1 MSCFQHRSA
10 IGAILTGAGAKLKF
24 LFAAAALAA
33 LMGFPP
39 SLSGA
44 ENVPTAAA
52 VANSQQSG
60 KKRMGVPA
68 FANSSSTKDGDYGER
83 FADMLLSELIQ
94 NRNYELIERT
104 MIAKV
109 LAEQR
114 LGMTGIV
121 DQSQVAKVGKIMA
134 LDYMVLGNILE
145 ASAINKGGTESAAI
159 SILSKGKTN
168 VPLYRTELRVVV
180 NLKVIKVETGEI
192 VFSDNAED
200 TETITWADRPERIT
214 PERYFGSARKAIAKA
229 AFKIIR
235 EIAPQEPAVIL
246 VKKVKDKITEVVIDM
261 GRENGIREDQHFA
274 IVREGQPLYGRN
286 DEIIGVDIIEI
297 AHVTVVRAEAT
308 TATAKVVKINNNPEA
323 KGTYEIVRGDLL
335 RPQDKSKVRS
345 LTDIFAK

>member
-1 MSCFQHRSA
+1 MFNFQHSSA
-10 IGAILTGAGAKLKF
+10 IGNNGSTAKAKLKF
-24 LFAAAALAA
+24 LFAAALLAA
-33 LMGFPP
+33 LMAVAP

-44 ENVPTAAA
+44 EKTPTTSA

-60 KKRMGVPA
+60 KKRMGVST
-68 FANSSSTKDGDYGER
+68 FANSSSTRDGDYGER
-83 FADMLLSELIQ
+83 FADILLSELMQ

-109 LAEQR
+109 LEEQR

-121 DQSQVAKVGKIMA
+121 DISQVPTVGKIMA

-145 ASAINKGGTESAAI
+145 ASAANKQGGN
-159 SILSKGKTN
+159 LPLLGKTAGS
-168 VPLYRTELRVVV
+168 VRYSTELKVVV
-180 NLKVIKVETGEI
+180 NLKVVEVETAKV

-200 TETITWADRPERIT
+200 TETISWVDRPERIA
-214 PERYFGSARKAIAKA
+214 PERYFGLARKAIAKA

-261 GRENGIREDQHFA
+261 GRENGIREDQRFT

-286 DEIIGVDIIEI
+286 GEIIGVDIIEI
-297 AHVTVVRAEAT
+297 AHVTIVRAEAT

-335 RPQDKSKVRS
+335 RPAVIDKPRTFREWNPLK
-345 LTDIFAK
+345 